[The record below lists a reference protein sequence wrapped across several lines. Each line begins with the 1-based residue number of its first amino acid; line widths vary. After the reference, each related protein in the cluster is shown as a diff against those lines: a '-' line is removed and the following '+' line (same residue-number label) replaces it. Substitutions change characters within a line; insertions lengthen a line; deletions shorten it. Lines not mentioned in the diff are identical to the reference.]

1 MTNPADDLQE
11 IKAMMAKSTRFLSLS
26 GSSGVLIG
34 IYASI
39 AAWLAYTWLYPEGFI
54 EELNNWLNPEDL
66 FPRFLILATGLIVLT
81 LGTAYFLSR
90 LRSKKNAEQIWSPA
104 GRRFLS
110 ALFLPLVVGGLTIVA
125 QLYAE
130 NYTFIPGTMLI
141 FYGLAL
147 LNAAKFTVGTIRNLG
162 MIQVLLGLFSHF
174 FPELGLLFWWLG
186 FGLTHIFYG
195 AIMYFKYE
203 K

>member
-1 MTNPADDLQE
+1 
-11 IKAMMAKSTRFLSLS
+11 MARSTRFLSLS

-54 EELNNWLNPEDL
+54 EELNNWLNPGDFL
-66 FPRFLILATGLIVLT
+66 PRLLILGIALIIVS
-81 LGTAYFLSR
+81 LGTAVVLSNR
-90 LRSKKNAEQIWSPA
+90 RSKKNSEPIWSPA
-104 GRRFLS
+104 GRRFLG

-125 QLYAE
+125 QVFAE
-130 NYTFIPGTMLI
+130 NYNFITGTMLI

-147 LNAAKFTVGTIRNLG
+147 LNAAKFTVGSIRNLG
-162 MIQVLLGLFSHF
+162 MIQILLGLFSHF

-186 FGLTHIFYG
+186 FGLTHILYG